1 MIVTVPNVG
10 DAKQMEVGE
19 SLYIAL
25 SAAGV
30 EVLLDDR
37 DERAGVKFKDADL
50 VGIPYRVV
58 TGKAIADGKV
68 EIVNRA
74 TKVATLVAIASVVEY
89 LQNELK

>member
-1 MIVTVPNVG
+1 
-10 DAKQMEVGE
+10 MEVGE
-19 SLYIAL
+19 KLYAEL
-25 SAAGV
+25 NAAKI

-74 TKVATLVAIASVVEY
+74 TKVATLVAIESVIEY
-89 LQNELK
+89 LQNELN